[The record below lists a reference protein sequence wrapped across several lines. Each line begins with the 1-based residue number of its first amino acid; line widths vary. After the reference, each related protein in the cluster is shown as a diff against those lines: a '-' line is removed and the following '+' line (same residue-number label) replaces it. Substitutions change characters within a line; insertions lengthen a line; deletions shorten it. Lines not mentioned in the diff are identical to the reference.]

1 MRNFSRMKEDN
12 FTGLS
17 SKPQKDLAEYDDLT
31 IVMLPYSIFII
42 QHYATLVQC
51 FINFE

>member
-1 MRNFSRMKEDN
+1 MKQDN

-17 SKPQKDLAEYDDLT
+17 RKPQKDLAEYEDLT
-31 IVMLPYSIFII
+31 IVMLPYSIFIV

-51 FINFE
+51 FINLE